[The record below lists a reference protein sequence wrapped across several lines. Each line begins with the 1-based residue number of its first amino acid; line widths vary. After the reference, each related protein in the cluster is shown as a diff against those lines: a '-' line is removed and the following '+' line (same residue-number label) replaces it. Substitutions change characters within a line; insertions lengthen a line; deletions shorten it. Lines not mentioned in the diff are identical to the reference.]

1 MKDKI
6 IIAVLVIIMLLNGM
20 DVFVDINL
28 DVPIWHVLGESAIV
42 IISGIAAVFLIYDLR
57 LRSVSLNHLA
67 SQLKE
72 ADSQIHSLSGKIET
86 ERKHYGQVIQSQ
98 FNDWGLTL
106 GEQQVAILILKGLS
120 LKEIATVRETKEP
133 TVRQQASSLY
143 AKSKLVGRHELS
155 AWFLEDF
162 LNFK

>member
-1 MKDKI
+1 MKDRV
-6 IIAVLVIIMLLNGM
+6 IIAILVIIMVLNGM

-28 DVPIWHVLGESAIV
+28 NVPFWHIVGESAIV
-42 IISGIAAVFLIYDLR
+42 IISGIAAILLIYDLR
-57 LRSVSLNHLA
+57 LRSNSLNSLA
-67 SQLKE
+67 TQLKN
-72 ADSQIHSLSGKIET
+72 ADSQIQSLSGKIET
-86 ERKHYGQVIQSQ
+86 ERKYYGQIIKTQ
-98 FNDWGLTL
+98 FDDWGLTM

-120 LKEIATVRETKEP
+120 LKEIATVRETKEA

-143 AKSKLVGRHELS
+143 SKSNLAGRHEFS